1 MKPINRLYLSGDE
14 THLVDANLM
23 LELSSCGRGFITA
36 ETTTDYTGKL
46 VRLDVGYTNLMLRW
60 FTGYVERSQP
70 AQNGYQRLFVRE
82 LVGVFERQWPCSFQ
96 HPTLRQIAAW
106 LQEHSKLTFTLPDA
120 PYMDKP
126 VPHYTHNGT
135 GYQLL
140 GSLGQIFAIEDY
152 VWHQLPDGTVYI
164 GSWAH
169 SMFAEKPVE
178 IPNEFSK
185 SQSAGNS
192 MTIPMI
198 QSLRPGFV
206 VNQHRLN
213 KVNLVN
219 ESMTITWLP
228 KGQTEN
234 KTPAQRQI
242 DAAYPELSAGLH
254 LPKFARIEA
263 HTESTAS
270 GDISDRFRPRYA
282 VDVQLL
288 GDDGKDAA
296 VPVYKAVP
304 LPLPMAGGESGMFQY
319 PPIGTIVEIAFEGGR
334 PDKPFIR
341 QTLSH
346 GNTLPD
352 IKPGEQLQQQRAEV
366 SQRVTQE
373 GSWIRQTDQTINE
386 SSMHREVKADTETR
400 NVVARD
406 STVQATDKTTV
417 LGTSTLQA
425 GAVQHMAAGDYC
437 VAANSNYLACVGNDA
452 NVEVG
457 QKLIE
462 KVGLLK
468 QSISGGKQ
476 EIIAPVVWVGS
487 EQLNVMALMLETLD
501 VVKELAELTAAHTH
515 QNTDGPKNAS
525 AIRNTVSNSD
535 GLKQKYSPVIGEN
548 VSDFGSTVETNP
560 VSEEDNT
567 DESNV
572 TVPERALFS
581 HKFTL
586 KHQGNVCQDIAYG
599 VETDEGLI
607 EGICQT
613 SGMTKQ
619 FDTQEE
625 GNLEVKYL
633 FQTKIGI

>member
-1 MKPINRLYLSGDE
+1 MTPISRLYLSGDE
-14 THLVDANLM
+14 IHLVDANIM

-36 ETTTDYTGKL
+36 ETTADYTGKL
-46 VRLDVGYTNLMLRW
+46 VRLDVGYPDLVLRW

-82 LVGVFERQWPCSFQ
+82 LVGVFDHQWPCSFQ
-96 HPTLRQIAAW
+96 HPTLRRITDW
-106 LQEHSKLTFTLPDA
+106 LQEHSGLTFTLPDA
-120 PYMDKP
+120 SYTDKP

-140 GSLGQIFAIEDY
+140 ANLGLVFAIEDY
-152 VWHQLPDGTVYI
+152 IWHQLPDGSVYL

-169 SMFAEKPVE
+169 SMFAGKPVE
-178 IPNEFSK
+178 IPSEFSQ
-185 SQSAGNS
+185 SQSAGNT

-206 VNQHRLN
+206 VNQQRLN
-213 KVNLVN
+213 KVNLNN
-219 ESMTITWLP
+219 ENMTITWLP
-228 KGQTEN
+228 KGRQES

-263 HTESTAS
+263 HTENTAS
-270 GDISDRFRPRYA
+270 GDISDPFRPRYA

-288 GDDGKDAA
+288 DDNGKDAA
-296 VPVYKAVP
+296 APVYRAVP

-341 QTLSH
+341 QTLSQ

-373 GSWIRQTDQTINE
+373 GSWIRQTDQTISE

-400 NVVARD
+400 TVVTRET
-406 STVQATDKTTV
+406 TVQATDKATV
-417 LGTSTLQA
+417 LGTATLLA
-425 GAVQHMAAGDYC
+425 GAIQHIADGDYSLATSSNLIAS
-437 VAANSNYLACVGNDA
+437 VGKEANID
-452 NVEVG
+452 VG

-462 KVGLLK
+462 KIGLLR
-468 QSISGGKQ
+468 QSIAGVKQ
-476 EIIAPVVWVGS
+476 EIVAPVVWVGS
-487 EQLNVMALMLETLD
+487 QQINVMTLMLDTLD

-515 QNTDGPKNAS
+515 HNTGTPENAS
-525 AIRNTVSNSD
+525 AIRNTAHKSD
-535 GLKQKYSPVIGEN
+535 GLKRKYSPVIG
-548 VSDFGSTVETNP
+548 
-560 VSEEDNT
+560 
-567 DESNV
+567 
-572 TVPERALFS
+572 
-581 HKFTL
+581 
-586 KHQGNVCQDIAYG
+586 
-599 VETDEGLI
+599 
-607 EGICQT
+607 
-613 SGMTKQ
+613 
-619 FDTQEE
+619 
-625 GNLEVKYL
+625 
-633 FQTKIGI
+633 